1 MRVLVVT
8 VVHDPE
14 DARIR
19 YRQIPALL
27 AAGHR
32 VVYAAPF
39 SAFHREP
46 PEGVRGVDLP
56 RAQGRRRL
64 RAVLAA
70 RRLIARAGPAADV
83 VLVHDPEL
91 TLAAA
96 GLRRRV
102 PTLVWDVHE
111 DTAAALSMRAWVP
124 GPLRPLLARAVRLTE
139 RFAEARYDLLL
150 AEHGYQRRFRK
161 QHPVVP
167 NTVPVPHQ
175 KPPPPGDKRVV
186 YLGKI
191 TRARGGA
198 ELIELAKRLPDLEV
212 EIIGPAEPEIAP
224 EIEHA
229 AHDGLL
235 TWTGFVP
242 NATALDRLYGALAG
256 ISLLHDEPNYSHS
269 PPTKLMEYMA
279 YGLPVV
285 TTANPASR
293 ELVEEA
299 GAGVV
304 VHFGDLGAV
313 VDVLRQWRDDD
324 DERQRLGATGY
335 WYARKHLDWSTGGV
349 QFVRALET
357 IADGVDLDG

>member
-1 MRVLVVT
+1 MSHPLRVLVVT

-39 SAFHREP
+39 SAFDREP
-46 PEGVRGVDLP
+46 PEGVRGLDLP

-70 RRLIARAGPAADV
+70 RRLVASAGPAADV

-96 GLRRRV
+96 GLGRRV

-124 GPLRPLLARAVRLTE
+124 GPLRPVLAGAVRMTE
-139 RFAEARYDLLL
+139 RFAEARYSLLL

-167 NTVPVPHQ
+167 NTVPVPHEA
-175 KPPPPGDKRVV
+175 PPPPGNKRVV

-198 ELIELAKRLPDLEV
+198 ELIELAKRLPDLEF
-212 EIIGPAEPEIAP
+212 EIIGPAETDIAP
-224 EIEHA
+224 EIERA
-229 AHDGLL
+229 ARQGLL

-242 NATALDRLYGALAG
+242 NATALERLYGALAG

-269 PPTKLMEYMA
+269 PPTKLMEYMGH
-279 YGLPVV
+279 GLPVV

-293 ELVEEA
+293 QLVEDA
-299 GAGVV
+299 GGGVAVPFNDLDGVV
-304 VHFGDLGAV
+304 EVLQRWRSDDQKRREVGA
-313 VDVLRQWRDDD
+313 
-324 DERQRLGATGY
+324 AAY
-335 WYARKHLDWSTGGV
+335 WYAREHLDWSRDGV
-349 QFVRALET
+349 ECARALEALT
-357 IADGVDLDG
+357 NR